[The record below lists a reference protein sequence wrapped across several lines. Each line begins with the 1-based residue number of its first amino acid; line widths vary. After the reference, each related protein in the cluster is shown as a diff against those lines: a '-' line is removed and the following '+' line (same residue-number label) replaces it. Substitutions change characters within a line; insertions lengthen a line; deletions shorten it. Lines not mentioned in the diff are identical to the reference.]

1 MKIAV
6 IDHFGN
12 PGGGSRVVRALL
24 PAIKTVR
31 PDIDITFFGNK
42 NRIIGENLH
51 QDFIDYN
58 IEIRTLSSVD
68 LKTRGFFSIKGSS
81 VIINAIQEKYNNL
94 LSKLPAFLSG
104 ETHKEIER
112 LVTSYDLAFFTWPY
126 FLSCPKLN
134 CPMVGIF
141 HDFNYKYY
149 FSGSHVLNRNQINM
163 FNRDMPIWFSRSI
176 PVVSTYFMASEIKK
190 FFPEWFDKVRIV
202 HLAPFTRR
210 TIINTEEAIKN
221 IQGLGIKKK
230 YVLCPTNIC
239 SHKNIGPLLSSIN
252 ILNNKMGQDLSLVL
266 TGPGTEIINGHATE
280 IGIEMEREP
289 SDVMGLGYVTN
300 IQIDSLIQCASV
312 VVNTSLYEAGN
323 GSGLDAWEMGTPVA
337 MSNIPSFMEHLE
349 FQGLFA
355 EVFDPRNP
363 LDIAEKIYSIIHNKA
378 KAEYNVR
385 KSLESIKNITWENT
399 AIKYIDIFEEEIYKK
414 NRNHRMEKSKI
425 TK

>member
-42 NRIIGENLH
+42 NNIIRENLSEE
-51 QDFIDYN
+51 FSNFN
-58 IEIRTLSSVD
+58 IKIRCLTSAN
-68 LKTRGFFSIKGSS
+68 LKIKGILGIKGSDFVIS
-81 VIINAIQEKYNNL
+81 VIQERYNKA
-94 LSKLPAFLSG
+94 LSVLPPFLSG

-134 CPMVGIF
+134 CPMIGIF

-163 FNRDMPIWFSRSI
+163 LNRDMPIWLSRSI

-190 FFPEWFDKVRIV
+190 FYPEWADKVRIV
-202 HLAPFTRR
+202 HLAPFTRG
-210 TIINTEEAIKN
+210 TIINTDESIKT
-221 IQGLGIKKK
+221 IQRLGLKKK

-239 SHKNIGPLLSSIN
+239 SHKNIGPLLSAIY
-252 ILNNKMGQDLSLVL
+252 ILNNRMGQDLNLVL

-280 IGIEMEREP
+280 IGIEMGGEP
-289 SDVMGLGYVTN
+289 SDVIGLGYVTN
-300 IQIDSLIQCASV
+300 TQIDSLIQRASV

-337 MSNIPSFMEHLE
+337 MSNIPSFIEHLE
-349 FQGLFA
+349 IQGLFA
-355 EVFDPRNP
+355 EIFDPRNP
-363 LDIAEKIYSIIHNKA
+363 LDIAEKIYSIIYNKE
-378 KAEYNVR
+378 KTEFNVN
-385 KSLESIKNITWENT
+385 KSLEAIKNITWENT
-399 AIKYIDIFEEEIYKK
+399 ASKYIKIFEEAICSFKK
-414 NRNHRMEKSKI
+414 EH
-425 TK
+425 

>member
-6 IDHFGN
+6 IDHIGN

-42 NRIIGENLH
+42 NNIIRENLSEEFS
-51 QDFIDYN
+51 DFN
-58 IEIRTLSSVD
+58 IKIRCLTSAN
-68 LKTRGFFSIKGSS
+68 LKIKGIFGIKGSDFVIS
-81 VIINAIQEKYNNL
+81 VIQERYNKA
-94 LSKLPAFLSG
+94 LSVLPPFLSG

-134 CPMVGIF
+134 CPMIGIF

-163 FNRDMPIWFSRSI
+163 LNRDMPIWLSRSI

-190 FFPEWFDKVRIV
+190 FYPEWADKVRIV
-202 HLAPFTRR
+202 HLAPFTRG
-210 TIINTEEAIKN
+210 TIINTDESIKT
-221 IQGLGIKKK
+221 IQRLGLKKK

-239 SHKNIGPLLSSIN
+239 SHKNIGPLLSAIY
-252 ILNNKMGQDLSLVL
+252 ILNNRMGQDLNLVL

-280 IGIEMEREP
+280 IGIEMGGEK
-289 SDVMGLGYVTN
+289 SDVIGLGYVTN
-300 IQIDSLIQCASV
+300 TQIDSLIQRASV

-337 MSNIPSFMEHLE
+337 MSNIPSFIEHLE
-349 FQGLFA
+349 VQGLLA

-363 LDIAEKIYSIIHNKA
+363 LDIAEKIYSITYNKG
-378 KAEYNVR
+378 KVELNVK
-385 KSLESIKNITWENT
+385 KSLEAIKIITWENT
-399 AIKYIDIFEEEIYKK
+399 ALKYIKIFEDAIFSCNNE
-414 NRNHRMEKSKI
+414 H
-425 TK
+425 

>member
-42 NRIIGENLH
+42 NIISRENLTEE
-51 QDFIDYN
+51 FSKFN
-58 IEIRTLSSVD
+58 IKVCCLTSAN
-68 LKTRGFFSIKGSS
+68 LKINGIFGIKGSDFVIRVLQERYNKPLS
-81 VIINAIQEKYNNL
+81 VF
-94 LSKLPAFLSG
+94 PPFLSG

-126 FLSCPKLN
+126 FLSCPKLK

-163 FNRDMPIWFSRSI
+163 FNRDMPIWLSRAI

-190 FFPEWFDKVRIV
+190 FFPECSDKVRIV
-202 HLAPFTRR
+202 HLAPFTRG
-210 TIINTEEAIKN
+210 TKINTEEAIKT
-221 IQGLGIKKK
+221 IKRLGIKKK

-239 SHKNIGPLLSSIN
+239 SHKNIGPLLSSIYF
-252 ILNNKMGQDLSLVL
+252 LNNKMGEDLNLVL

-280 IGIEMEREP
+280 IGIEMGGEP
-289 SDVMGLGYVTN
+289 LDVIGLGYVTN
-300 IQIDSLIQCASV
+300 TQIDSLVQRASV

-323 GSGLDAWEMGTPVA
+323 GSGLDAWEVGTPVA
-337 MSNIPSFMEHLE
+337 MSNIPSFIEHLE
-349 FQGLFA
+349 VQGLFA

-363 LDIAEKIYSIIHNKA
+363 LDIAEKIYSIIYNKG
-378 KAEYNVR
+378 KAEFNVK
-385 KSLESIKNITWENT
+385 KSLEAIKNMTWENT
-399 AIKYIDIFEEEIYKK
+399 ALKYINIFEEEIGKF
-414 NRNHRMEKSKI
+414 RNKH
-425 TK
+425 